1 MAIAFNPF
9 FDISSLTLEE
19 LDVKHKELSKKLDTA
34 YRANAHMQ
42 VVEHMHVMINMVVER
57 RATLIEKEQQKLTDD
72 KAFDDIIDIG

>member
-1 MAIAFNPF
+1 MGIAFNPF
-9 FDISSLTLEE
+9 FDISGLTLEE
-19 LDVKHKELSKKLDTA
+19 LDAKHKELSKKLDTA

-42 VVEHMHVMINMVVER
+42 VVEHMHVMINMVIER

>member
-9 FDISSLTLEE
+9 FDVSSLTVEE
-19 LDVKHKELSKKLDTA
+19 LEAKHKELSKKLDTA

-42 VVEHMHVMINMVVER
+42 VVEHLHVMLNMVLER
-57 RATLIEKEQQKLTDD
+57 RTTLIAKEQQKPTDD

>member
-42 VVEHMHVMINMVVER
+42 VVEHMHVMLNMILER
-57 RATLIEKEQQKLTDD
+57 RTTLLLKEQEKLTDD
-72 KAFDDIIDIG
+72 KTFDDIIDIG

>member
-9 FDISSLTLEE
+9 FVVSGLTLEE
-19 LDVKHKELSKKLDTA
+19 LDAKHKELSKKLDTA

-42 VVEHMHVMINMVVER
+42 VVEHMHVMINMVIER

>member
-1 MAIAFNPF
+1 MAITFNPF
-9 FDISSLTLEE
+9 FDISGLTLEE
-19 LDVKHKELSKKLDTA
+19 LDAKHKELSKKLDTA

-42 VVEHMHVMINMVVER
+42 VVEHLHVMINMVVER

>member
-1 MAIAFNPF
+1 MAITFNPF
-9 FDISSLTLEE
+9 FDISGLTLEE
-19 LDVKHKELSKKLDTA
+19 LDAKHKELSKKLDTA

-72 KAFDDIIDIG
+72 KTFDDIIDIG

>member
-1 MAIAFNPF
+1 MAITFNPF
-9 FDISSLTLEE
+9 FDISGLTLEE
-19 LDVKHKELSKKLDTA
+19 LDAKHKELSKKLDTA

-57 RATLIEKEQQKLTDD
+57 RATLIAKEQQKLTDD

>member
-1 MAIAFNPF
+1 MAITFNPF
-9 FDISSLTLEE
+9 FDISGLTLEE
-19 LDVKHKELSKKLDTA
+19 LDAKHKELSKKLDTA

-42 VVEHMHVMINMVVER
+42 VVEHLHVMLNMVIER

>member
-1 MAIAFNPF
+1 MAITFNPF
-9 FDISSLTLEE
+9 FDISGLTLEE
-19 LDVKHKELSKKLDTA
+19 LDTKHKELSKKLDTA

-42 VVEHMHVMINMVVER
+42 VVEHMHVMINMVIER

>member
-19 LDVKHKELSKKLDTA
+19 LDSKHKEISRKLNSA
-34 YRANAHMQ
+34 YNANAHMQ
-42 VVEHMHVMINMVVER
+42 VVEHLHVMLNMILER
-57 RATLIEKEQQKLTDD
+57 RTTLIAKEQQKLTDD

>member
-9 FDISSLTLEE
+9 FDVSSLTLEE
-19 LDVKHKELSKKLDTA
+19 LDTKHKELSKKLDTA

-42 VVEHMHVMINMVVER
+42 VIEHMHVMINMVVER
-57 RATLIEKEQQKLTDD
+57 RATLIVKEQQKLTDD

>member
-9 FDISSLTLEE
+9 FDVSSLTVEE
-19 LDVKHKELSKKLDTA
+19 LDAKHKELSKKIDTA

-42 VVEHMHVMINMVVER
+42 VIEHLHVMINMVLER
-57 RATLIEKEQQKLTDD
+57 RGTLIEKEQQKLTDD

>member
-9 FDISSLTLEE
+9 FDVSSLTVEE
-19 LDVKHKELSKKLDTA
+19 LEAKHKVLSKKLDTA

-42 VVEHMHVMINMVVER
+42 VVEHLHVMLNMVIER

>member
-42 VVEHMHVMINMVVER
+42 VVEHLHVMLNMVIER
-57 RATLIEKEQQKLTDD
+57 RATLIEKEQQQLSDD
-72 KAFDDIIDIG
+72 KAFVDIIDIG

>member
-1 MAIAFNPF
+1 MAITFNPF
-9 FDISSLTLEE
+9 FDISGLTLEE
-19 LDVKHKELSKKLDTA
+19 LDAKHKELSKKLDTE

-57 RATLIEKEQQKLTDD
+57 RATLIEKEQQKLIDD

>member
-1 MAIAFNPF
+1 MEIAFNPC
-9 FDISSLTLEE
+9 FDISGLTLEE
-19 LDVKHKELSKKLDTA
+19 LDAKHKELSKKLDTA

-42 VVEHMHVMINMVVER
+42 VVEHMHVMINMVIER

>member
-1 MAIAFNPF
+1 MAITFNPF
-9 FDISSLTLEE
+9 FDISGLTLEE
-19 LDVKHKELSKKLDTA
+19 LDTKHKVLSKKLDTA

-57 RATLIEKEQQKLTDD
+57 RATLIEKEQQKLIDD

>member
-42 VVEHMHVMINMVVER
+42 VIEHMHVMINMVVER
-57 RATLIEKEQQKLTDD
+57 RATLIVKEQQKLTDD

>member
-9 FDISSLTLEE
+9 FDISGLTLEE
-19 LDVKHKELSKKLDTA
+19 LDSKHKEISRKLNSA
-34 YRANAHMQ
+34 YNANAHMQ
-42 VVEHMHVMINMVVER
+42 VVEHLHVMLNMVIER

>member
-1 MAIAFNPF
+1 MAITFNPF
-9 FDISSLTLEE
+9 FDISGLTLDE
-19 LDVKHKELSKKLDTA
+19 LDTKHKELSKKLNTA

-42 VVEHMHVMINMVVER
+42 VIEHFHVMINMVVEK